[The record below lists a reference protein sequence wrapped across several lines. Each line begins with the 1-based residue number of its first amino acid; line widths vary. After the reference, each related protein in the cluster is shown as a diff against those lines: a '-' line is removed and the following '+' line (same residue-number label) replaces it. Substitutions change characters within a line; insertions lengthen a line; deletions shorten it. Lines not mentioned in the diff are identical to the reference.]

1 MPGPGSLLACVGG
14 KALARMDGM
23 PLFSAKRSSLQAVDD
38 LLASVG
44 LEHGR
49 RRLMGAGY
57 VPQRRHPRQEAPAP
71 QQKERGVLGD
81 LEAAGLKTLR
91 ADGLTAAG
99 VRHGFATRLGGVS
112 TAYQLEDESA
122 GELNLGFTAS
132 DARENVLQN
141 RGRLMQDV
149 FGDGFEGEA
158 LGEARPLVTLH
169 QIHSSVV
176 HRVTRADAGEQATLR
191 GDGLMTDEPGLV
203 LGIQTADCVPV
214 LVADRKR
221 GAVAAF
227 HAGWRGTLRRIV
239 ESGIGR
245 MRVEFG
251 SEPEDLVAAIGP
263 AIGQCCYNVGEEVE
277 QEFRSQFAYADEL
290 FCEVYDSDP
299 VRQKYPLLFMS
310 QRAPGHS
317 ELGPGLHL
325 DLQEASR
332 RQLLA
337 AGVGAVEVLGKCT
350 SCRTDLFFSY
360 RAEQGLTGRMLA
372 VIGSG

>member
-1 MPGPGSLLACVGG
+1 
-14 KALARMDGM
+14 MDGM
-23 PLFSAKRSSLQAVDD
+23 PLFAAFSAKGSSLQAVDD

-49 RRLMGAGY
+49 RRLLGAGY

-71 QQKERGVLGD
+71 QRKERVQ
-81 LEAAGLKTLR
+81 AAGLQTLR
-91 ADGLTAAG
+91 ADGLAAAG
-99 VRHGFATRLGGVS
+99 VRHGFATRTGGVS
-112 TAYQLEDESA
+112 TEYRLEGESA

-132 DARENVLQN
+132 DAGENVLRN

-149 FGDGFEGEA
+149 FGDVFGEGREA
-158 LGEARPLVTLH
+158 WSEARPLVTLH

-176 HRVTRADAGEQATLR
+176 HRVTRADAGEQARLR

-214 LVADRKR
+214 LVADRRR

-251 SEPEDLVAAIGP
+251 SEPEDLVAAVGP
-263 AIGQCCYNVGEEVE
+263 AIGQCCYSVGEEVE

-299 VRQKYPLLFMS
+299 VRRKYPLLFMS

-317 ELGPGLHL
+317 DLGPKLHL
-325 DLQEASR
+325 DLQEANR
-332 RQLLA
+332 RQLVA
-337 AGVGAVEVLGKCT
+337 AGVGDVEVLGKCT

-372 VIGSG
+372 VIGAG